1 MKRLLSLM
9 LAVIM
14 VLSLG
19 LVGCKE
25 KVEDE
30 KEEKKELERC
40 SKCNAKI
47 VDGTLYCVG
56 CGEKLD
62 LEDEK

>member
-25 KVEDE
+25 KDE
-30 KEEKKELERC
+30 EKVEEKKEVERC
-40 SKCNAKI
+40 SQCNAKI

-56 CGEKLD
+56 CGEKLEK
-62 LEDEK
+62 EDKK